1 MRWLAGSFPCELPS
15 HMLGV
20 VRPPRLDMDM
30 WLLLLPLLL
39 VQLGACSAYEGK
51 RRPIGPLF
59 QTLVDQT
66 KNFTTQNNNNG
77 ADHPLTG
84 V

>member
-66 KNFTTQNNNNG
+66 KNSQYKTTT
-77 ADHPLTG
+77 TG
-84 V
+84 LIIL

>member
-39 VQLGACSAYEGK
+39 VQLGSCSAYEGK

-66 KNFTTQNNNNG
+66 KIHNTKQQQRG
-77 ADHPLTG
+77 
-84 V
+84 